1 MLEINTSKIVNTV
14 TFTVNKSSIAEA
26 KKAADDLQRHF
37 KKLENPKIRF
47 QAQKQRRAKAREQ
60 IADSKSTPPKT
71 PSDLK
76 QQRQAEKAGK
86 AQARKR
92 RRLPNVMKQP
102 I

>member
-14 TFTVNKSSIAEA
+14 TFTVDKSSIAEA

-60 IADSKSTPPKT
+60 IADAKS
-71 PSDLK
+71 S
-76 QQRQAEKAGK
+76 
-86 AQARKR
+86 
-92 RRLPNVMKQP
+92 
-102 I
+102 